1 MFGMQID
8 ENVTD
13 SGIVTLLLLLL
24 LKVSFTSGFAM
35 LCMCVRPGEDM
46 AYLVA
51 VWYTFAI
58 EME

>member
-8 ENVTD
+8 ENVTV
-13 SGIVTLLLLLL
+13 SGIVTLLLLL
-24 LKVSFTSGFAM
+24 KVSLTSGFANM

>member
-8 ENVTD
+8 ENVTV
-13 SGIVTLLLLLL
+13 SGIVTLLLL
-24 LKVSFTSGFAM
+24 KVSLTSGFAM